1 MVKRGGIRASILR
14 GTVFVIQL
22 KSAIL
27 TDSPIKEGF
36 NMISLPSAET
46 LELALDILVE
56 AEVVQVFEDDVWV
69 KIPRDLWEEF
79 TGEEL

>member
-1 MVKRGGIRASILR
+1 MY
-14 GTVFVIQL
+14 L
-22 KSAIL
+22 KSVLI

-36 NMISLPSAET
+36 TMISLPSAET
-46 LELALDILVE
+46 VELALDILVE

>member
-1 MVKRGGIRASILR
+1 MVKRGGIRASILC
-14 GTVFVIQL
+14 GSVFVLQL
-22 KSAIL
+22 KSVLITGL
-27 TDSPIKEGF
+27 HTKEGF

-46 LELALDILVE
+46 VELALDILVE

>member
-1 MVKRGGIRASILR
+1 MY
-14 GTVFVIQL
+14 L
-22 KSAIL
+22 KSVLI

-36 NMISLPSAET
+36 KMISLPSAET
-46 LELALDILVE
+46 VELALDILVE

>member
-1 MVKRGGIRASILR
+1 
-14 GTVFVIQL
+14 
-22 KSAIL
+22 
-27 TDSPIKEGF
+27 
-36 NMISLPSAET
+36 MISLPSAET
-46 LELALDILVE
+46 VELALDILVE